1 MTDAVWQTIPELI
14 DDSVARFGDLDALAD
29 GDVRMTFAQY
39 RDAIHDA
46 ARAHMAAGLVEG
58 DRFAVWAP
66 NIWEWPIAALGGH
79 CAGAVLVPVNTRFKG
94 HEAAYL
100 LQRSKAKILF
110 TVTDFLDMDY
120 VAALRGTGEALADL
134 EQIVVLRGAVPE
146 GCVSFADFLARG
158 GSVDD
163 SVRAQRSAAV
173 QGTDLC
179 HILFTSGTT
188 GSPKG
193 AMLVHWAVCKSYFD
207 WASLVGLR
215 AGDRYLCINPFFH
228 SFGLNAAVL
237 TCLMKGACL
246 IPQLTFDVPE
256 VMRRV
261 PTDRISVLP
270 GPPAIYQTI
279 MNHPDLGSFDMSS
292 LRLSVTGA
300 ATIPVQM
307 IYDMR
312 EKLGFETIV
321 TGYGLTESSGIATM
335 CRHDD
340 DPEIIAHTSGRAI
353 PDVEVLVI
361 DDAGHEVPRGDSG
374 EIVIRWYNVMRGYLD
389 DPEQTAAA
397 IDADGW
403 LHTGDIGIM
412 DEGGNIQITD
422 RLKDMFIVN
431 GFNAYPAEIENLMLR
446 HPSIGQVAV
455 VGVPDQRAGE
465 AGYAFVIPKPDTVPE
480 PKEIVAWCRE
490 YMANYKA
497 PKHVVIVDT
506 FPLNASGKVL
516 KFELRARAAKAVG
529 T

>member
-1 MTDAVWQTIPELI
+1 
-14 DDSVARFGDLDALAD
+14 
-29 GDVRMTFAQY
+29 
-39 RDAIHDA
+39 
-46 ARAHMAAGLVEG
+46 
-58 DRFAVWAP
+58 
-66 NIWEWPIAALGGH
+66 
-79 CAGAVLVPVNTRFKG
+79 
-94 HEAAYL
+94 
-100 LQRSKAKILF
+100 
-110 TVTDFLDMDY
+110 
-120 VAALRGTGEALADL
+120 
-134 EQIVVLRGAVPE
+134 
-146 GCVSFADFLARG
+146 
-158 GSVDD
+158 
-163 SVRAQRSAAV
+163 
-173 QGTDLC
+173 
-179 HILFTSGTT
+179 
-188 GSPKG
+188 
-193 AMLVHWAVCKSYFD
+193 VCKSYFD

-374 EIVIRWYNVMRGYLD
+374 EIVIRGYNVMRGYLD

-490 YMANYKA
+490 NMANYKA